1 MFASSSGN
9 VSKYEF
15 LTIKNFLPGK
25 ELLEKVAT
33 TKLFEFF
40 SLDQELKVQS
50 SFAENHYQGMNKLFN
65 PKIKEKKTEI
75 MTESKI
81 VYENEY
87 SFSDYKNVRKYSDLS
102 LELSFYRQFY

>member
-1 MFASSSGN
+1 
-9 VSKYEF
+9 
-15 LTIKNFLPGK
+15 
-25 ELLEKVAT
+25 
-33 TKLFEFF
+33 
-40 SLDQELKVQS
+40 
-50 SFAENHYQGMNKLFN
+50 
-65 PKIKEKKTEI
+65 